1 MAETVIPGGQKT
13 GMPEGQRS
21 GQQVAALEISGLSH
35 SFGKRR
41 ALDDVGFTIAPGSFT
56 VLLGQNGAGK
66 TTLFSL
72 ITRLYNNRTGAIRI
86 FGIEVR
92 SRPSQALGLLGVVFQ
107 QRTIDLEL
115 TVMQNLLY
123 AGGLQG
129 IARAEAKRRAMAE
142 LARFEMTE
150 RARDRVRQLSGG
162 QMRRIEIARALLH
175 RPRLLLLD
183 EPTVGLDIGSRQAIL
198 EHVRRLCAEEHI
210 GVLWATHLIDEVGA
224 KDQVILL
231 HEGRILAEGDGA
243 SICAQAKTSDLRGA
257 FTKLTTGARAA

>member
-1 MAETVIPGGQKT
+1 MVEAATLSGQKA
-13 GMPEGQRS
+13 GAPEARGS
-21 GQQVAALEISGLSH
+21 GQGVAALEVDGLSH
-35 SFGKRR
+35 SFGKRQ
-41 ALDDVGFTIAPGSFT
+41 ALIEVGFRIAPGSFT

-72 ITRLYNNRTGAIRI
+72 ITRLYNNRTGSIRI

-92 SRPSQALGLLGVVFQ
+92 ARPSQALGELGVVFQ

-129 IARAEAKRRAMAE
+129 IARAEVKRRAEAE

-150 RARDRVRQLSGG
+150 RARDKVRQLSGG
-162 QMRRIEIARALLH
+162 QMRRVEIARALLH
-175 RPRLLLLD
+175 RPKLLLLD

-198 EHVRRLCAEEHI
+198 EHVRRLCAEAGI

-224 KDQVILL
+224 DDQVILL
-231 HEGRILAEGDGA
+231 HQGRVLAEGDGA
-243 SICAQAKTSDLRGA
+243 AICAQAKTSDLRGA
-257 FTKLTTGARAA
+257 FTKLTARAA

>member
-1 MAETVIPGGQKT
+1 MAETASLSRQVAGAS
-13 GMPEGQRS
+13 EVQRS
-21 GQQVAALEISGLSH
+21 GPAVSALEVEGLSH
-35 SFGKRR
+35 SFGKRK
-41 ALDDVGFTIAPGSFT
+41 ALVDVGFRIAPGSFT

-72 ITRLYNNRTGAIRI
+72 ITRLYNNKTGSIRI

-92 SRPSQALGLLGVVFQ
+92 ARPSRALGELGVVFQ

-123 AGGLQG
+123 AAGLQG
-129 IARAEAKRRAMAE
+129 IARGEARRRAQAE

-162 QMRRIEIARALLH
+162 QMRRVEIARALLH
-175 RPRLLLLD
+175 RPKLLLLD

-198 EHVRRLCAEEHI
+198 QHVRRLCAEEQI

-224 KDQVILL
+224 DDQVILL
-231 HEGRILAEGDGA
+231 HQGQILAAGDGDA
-243 SICAQAKTSDLRGA
+243 ICAKAKTSDLRGA
-257 FTKLTTGARAA
+257 FTKLTARAA